1 MCRIFYV
8 ARPNQQHIFQAFT
21 VVLKKQLFIYLPFVL
36 SYMNR
41 NVTESKKKV
50 TLLGAIGSI
59 LGLFALSTILLTQ
72 SAAVLIPLLFAPVV
86 CGIFGLLLYAS
97 KPTHVNSPLLNTPAT
112 FPIRN

>member
-1 MCRIFYV
+1 M
-8 ARPNQQHIFQAFT
+8 FT
-21 VVLKKQLFIYLPFVL
+21 FLRKYLRLTNKQPFIYLPFIH

-41 NVTESKKKV
+41 NVTESKMKV

-59 LGLFALSTILLTQ
+59 LGLVALSTIVLTQ
-72 SAAVLIPLLFAPVV
+72 SAAVLIPLMFAPVV

-97 KPTHVNSPLLNTPAT
+97 KPTQANSTLLNTPAT